1 MTAVIDATAVVA
13 FCLNEQ
19 GLDRERVVS
28 HLRSGVV
35 SIDLVRV
42 ESANAILV
50 SKRRGIVQESQA
62 SLAFSSMLEI
72 SRDNI
77 KMVPQDDNLI
87 SDAFEI
93 GQNVNLAIYDS
104 LYLSLARRVGASL
117 LSKDQGQIRAAR
129 KLGIEIEDVLGR

>member
-1 MTAVIDATAVVA
+1 VTAVIDATAVVA

-19 GLDRERVVS
+19 GLNKERVAS

-35 SIDLVRV
+35 SVDLVRV

-50 SKRRGIVQESQA
+50 AKRRGVVQESQA
-62 SLAFSSMLEI
+62 TLALSSMLEI

-93 GQNVNLAIYDS
+93 GQSANLAIYEL
-104 LYLSLARRVGASL
+104 LYLSLARRVDASL
-117 LSKDQGQIRAAR
+117 LSKDTRQIRAAR
-129 KLGIEIEDVLGR
+129 ELGIEIEEI

>member
-1 MTAVIDATAVVA
+1 VKAVIDATAVVA

-19 GLDRERVVS
+19 GLNKERVAS

-50 SKRRGIVQESQA
+50 AKRRGVVQESQA
-62 SLAFSSMLEI
+62 TLALSSMLEI

-93 GQNVNLAIYDS
+93 GKSANLAIYDL
-104 LYLSLARRVGASL
+104 LYLSLARRVGACL
-117 LSKDQGQIRAAR
+117 LSRDTRQIRAAR
-129 KLGIEIEDVLGR
+129 ELGIEIEEI

>member
-1 MTAVIDATAVVA
+1 VTAVIDATAVVA
-13 FCLNEQ
+13 FCLNEE
-19 GLDRERVVS
+19 GLNRERVAS

-62 SLAFSSMLEI
+62 TLALSSMLEI

-77 KMVPQDDNLI
+77 KIVPQDDNLI
-87 SDAFEI
+87 SDAFQI
-93 GQNVNLAIYDS
+93 GQSANLAIYDS
-104 LYLSLARRVGASL
+104 LYLSLAMRVGASL

-129 KLGIEIEDVLGR
+129 ELGIEIEDV

>member
-19 GLDRERVVS
+19 GLDRERVLR

-50 SKRRGIVQESQA
+50 SKKRGLVQESQA
-62 SLAFSSMLEI
+62 TLALSSMLEI

-77 KMVPQDDNLI
+77 KMVPQDDGLI

-93 GQNVNLAIYDS
+93 GQSANLAIYDL

-117 LSKDQGQIRAAR
+117 LSKDQAQIRAAR
-129 KLGIEIEDVLGR
+129 KLGIEIEEI